1 MVNEGHDSAM
11 EFAEG
16 NFGLLQGALEY
27 SKDATPP
34 VTAFDSDNV
43 TVSNQPINYRFNW
56 PGESAVIRYTTDGST
71 PNVDS
76 PQYQNQGARRPGEV
90 LTVSNPGSTTIK
102 WYGTDMKGNVEAV
115 KSQTLVIDQTA
126 PTITV
131 SNPTEGQV
139 FTQGQPARA
148 AYSCADEGGAAIA
161 ECTGPVANG
170 ALLATGTPGIQT
182 FTVTAR
188 DTAGNVSTKTVSY
201 RVLDATNVGGSVG
214 GSVGPTLSLALG
226 TPATFGA
233 FAPGGATKDY
243 AASTTATVI
252 SSAGDATLSVADP
265 SAANTGHLVNGSFF
279 LPQVLQAN
287 GNGGAFAPVG
297 GSSAPTTLLTYGSPV
312 SNASAA
318 IGFKQTIA
326 STDALRTGAYSKTLT
341 FTLSTTT
348 P

>member
-1 MVNEGHDSAM
+1 VIPVRVIDVEAAHEAGLERGATRRGVISGGSLRVVGHEKVLAVVERTPRTNVGFQPCFGGPGTQGGQGATCTTGNPPVPNPLMVNEGHDSAM

-76 PQYQNQGARRPGEV
+76 PQYQNQGARRPGGV
-90 LTVSNPGSTTIK
+90 LTVLNPGSTTIK
-102 WYGTDMKGNVEAV
+102 WYGTDMKGNVEAG

-131 SNPTEGQV
+131 SNATEGQV

-161 ECTGPVANG
+161 ECTGPVADG
-170 ALLATGTPGIQT
+170 ALMATATPVCRRSRSRRATPRATCRRRPSPIACST
-182 FTVTAR
+182 RPAPVAR
-188 DTAGNVSTKTVSY
+188 SA
-201 RVLDATNVGGSVG
+201 
-214 GSVGPTLSLALG
+214 
-226 TPATFGA
+226 
-233 FAPGGATKDY
+233 
-243 AASTTATVI
+243 AASA
-252 SSAGDATLSVADP
+252 
-265 SAANTGHLVNGSFF
+265 
-279 LPQVLQAN
+279 
-287 GNGGAFAPVG
+287 
-297 GSSAPTTLLTYGSPV
+297 
-312 SNASAA
+312 
-318 IGFKQTIA
+318 
-326 STDALRTGAYSKTLT
+326 RR
-341 FTLSTTT
+341 
-348 P
+348 